1 MASCSG
7 PSPRIPPAPAGR
19 MQSCS
24 RNWRPTD
31 DPPKGPTAR
40 GALDRPPDAGMPDRG
55 SHSHRVS
62 PGRGHHSTSAQPL
75 RPASLRPGLE
85 RSALAVLA
93 GWELR
98 RSYRAGRAGELPPGG
113 LHRRRA
119 AEHGA
124 VAPRGGT
131 AELRCSGGSHGSETG
146 WRSGGGMADH
156 PADHSVGA
164 DRDRGRLGGAH
175 RAPPDR
181 RGLADPECVGGH
193 PRQRERPL
201 KTSDGVALVGQAAK
215 LLKSGG
221 EPAEALA
228 AVAELLRTGLQADR
242 VMVWFRDTQTSEFRS
257 VSSPAVEDEPVRME
271 SVHAIPRDGAGV
283 RLSLEHD
290 EALMGVLEVVPEQ
303 DAEQREILVII
314 ADLLAPYL
322 ASLALSADLAIE
334 VAAQSRE
341 IEEQRRFISLV
352 IDSLPVGLY
361 VIDRDY
367 RIKIWNRQRE
377 VGAPGL
383 GRDEVGGGQVF
394 EVLTRQPPEML
405 RADFDRVFQ
414 TGEILQDELDVTLGG
429 ELRSFRLSKIPMR
442 LDGDEISHVIT
453 IGEDVTESRRI
464 QGQIMQSEKLA
475 AIGQLAAGV
484 MHEINNPLATISACV
499 AAIGGRMDALRPA
512 ERTRVDEYLEIIDKE
527 VDRCT
532 RIVDGL
538 LDFSR
543 PKGKAKAEVAL
554 NGVLEETLFLLKH
567 HQKFKRLTLI
577 RELDGSIPAI
587 TGNAEQLT
595 QVFMALMLNAV
606 DAMHEG
612 RGKLTVRTGRNPN
625 HSDEVLAEIEDNG
638 VGIPRSDQSKI
649 FEPFYTTKPPGRGTG
664 LGLSICYG
672 IVEDHRGRIEVESQP
687 GRGSTFRVFLPVHP

>member
-1 MASCSG
+1 M
-7 PSPRIPPAPAGR
+7 R
-19 MQSCS
+19 
-24 RNWRPTD
+24 
-31 DPPKGPTAR
+31 
-40 GALDRPPDAGMPDRG
+40 
-55 SHSHRVS
+55 
-62 PGRGHHSTSAQPL
+62 
-75 RPASLRPGLE
+75 
-85 RSALAVLA
+85 
-93 GWELR
+93 
-98 RSYRAGRAGELPPGG
+98 
-113 LHRRRA
+113 
-119 AEHGA
+119 
-124 VAPRGGT
+124 
-131 AELRCSGGSHGSETG
+131 
-146 WRSGGGMADH
+146 
-156 PADHSVGA
+156 
-164 DRDRGRLGGAH
+164 
-175 RAPPDR
+175 
-181 RGLADPECVGGH
+181 
-193 PRQRERPL
+193 
-201 KTSDGVALVGQAAK
+201 TSDGVALVGQAAK
-215 LLKSGG
+215 LLNSGS
-221 EPAEALA
+221 EAADALA
-228 AVAELLRTGLQADR
+228 AVAELLRTGLPSAR
-242 VMVWFRDTQTSEFRS
+242 VTVWFRDTHTSGFRA
-257 VSSPAVEDEPVRME
+257 VSSPRLEGEPVLVE
-271 SVHAIPRDGAGV
+271 SVQAIPREGSGV
-283 RLSLEHD
+283 RLSLEH
-290 EALMGVLEVVPEQ
+290 EETLMGVLDVVPEQ
-303 DAEQREILVII
+303 DPDQREILVII

-361 VIDRDY
+361 VIDRDF

-383 GRDEVGGGQVF
+383 RRDEVVGRRVF

-499 AAIGGRMDALRPA
+499 AAIGGRLDALKPT

-543 PKGKAKAEVAL
+543 PKGKAKTSVAL
-554 NGVLEETLFLLKH
+554 NTILEETLFLLKH
-567 HQKFKRLTLI
+567 HQKFKRLTLV
-577 RELDGSIPAI
+577 RELDGSIPPI
-587 TGNAEQLT
+587 IGNAEQLT

-606 DAMHEG
+606 DALHEG
-612 RGKLTVRTGRNPN
+612 RGKLTVRTARKPN
-625 HSDEVLAEIEDNG
+625 QPDEVVAEIEDNG
-638 VGIPRSDQSKI
+638 VGIPRADQSKI